1 MTQGGAVSHRVER
14 CAPAHRSAWLGLRR
28 LIWPQDTDADH
39 AADMAKILAEP
50 SRNAAFLCR
59 LDGGAYAGFA
69 EAAMRT
75 DYVNGCE
82 TSPVAFL
89 EAVFVE
95 PARRRKGIA
104 RALCG
109 AVEEWAR
116 QQGSR
121 EFASDADI
129 ANRASHRMHAALG
142 FAETGRVVYFR
153 KLLA

>member
-1 MTQGGAVSHRVER
+1 G
-14 CAPAHRSAWLGLRR
+14 
-28 LIWPQDTDADH
+28 
-39 AADMAKILAEP
+39 EP

-95 PARRRKGIA
+95 RAHRRKGIA

-109 AVEEWAR
+109 AVEAWAR
-116 QQGSR
+116 QQGCR

-129 ANRASHRMHAALG
+129 ANRVSHRMHAALG
-142 FAETGRVVYFR
+142 FAETDRVVLFSQASRVRPRVARGLRAQYGTSLHSCEELTR
-153 KLLA
+153 KPKPPGSAIGSVLPLR